1 MRSRNLRTHIRAS
14 IPVALA
20 ACLGLA
26 GCGPAPSPADRA
38 VAEQGLSSQNGLS
51 PNGLSMNGLS
61 MNGLSMNGLS
71 MNGLSMNGLSTTAFS
86 TWFNKDAGLGDMVMQ
101 YLVRCAVPAGQS
113 RTWTN
118 PTTRVTY
125 TWAGAFGLAPGW
137 AGGAAATTTEQ
148 QLITACVASH
158 VNKYGVHVSVSIQG
172 KGSTGV
178 AIPLEANELT
188 TYSVKEG
195 CFFGNLFNGDG
206 VFVGQDHAPWSSAY
220 SSARAC
226 ALDYKYG
233 PSPDCAPLVVVGDC
247 ASNCTLDPSGTFYTS
262 CTYNWK
268 SYKPITTR
276 LRSQDI
282 YKCGDG
288 TCQFTEQCG
297 SYYGYTWDNCSLDCG
312 YCFH

>member
-1 MRSRNLRTHIRAS
+1 MRSQNLRTHILTMV
-14 IPVALA
+14 PVALA
-20 ACLGLA
+20 ACLALT
-26 GCGPAPSPADRA
+26 GCGPLTPAERA
-38 VAEQGLSSQNGLS
+38 EGQGLSAQNGLS

-86 TWFNKDAGLGDMVMQ
+86 TWFNNNVVLGDVVMQ

-118 PTTRVTY
+118 PSTSVAY
-125 TWAGAFGLAPGW
+125 TWAGLFGLAPGW

-148 QLITACVASH
+148 QVITACIASH
-158 VNKYGVHVSVSIQG
+158 VNKYGVHVSISVEG
-172 KGSTGV
+172 KSSTGT
-178 AIPLEANELT
+178 AIPLEADELT

-206 VFVGQDHAPWSSAY
+206 VFVGLDHTAWDSRY

-226 ALDYKYG
+226 AFDYKHGASTDCPPIQVVDDCSRICTQDYG
-233 PSPDCAPLVVVGDC
+233 KSYY
-247 ASNCTLDPSGTFYTS
+247 ASCYQNG
-262 CTYNWK
+262 K
-268 SYKPITTR
+268 SYKAITTR

-282 YKCGDG
+282 YTCGDG
-288 TCQFTEQCG
+288 VCQFTEHCG
-297 SYYGYTWDNCSLDCG
+297 SGSTWDSCKADCG
-312 YCFH
+312 LCP